1 MFEGTK
7 HGQIE
12 DTKHVD
18 TLISCVFEGAAEFLL
33 WDLRRLRHRE
43 VLPKGSPTTSI
54 EVLRS
59 LPTLGAADVVLGGC
73 LSDMAGHFCFS
84 VFCHV

>member
-1 MFEGTK
+1 M
-7 HGQIE
+7 
-12 DTKHVD
+12 
-18 TLISCVFEGAAEFLL
+18 
-33 WDLRRLRHRE
+33 
-43 VLPKGSPTTSI
+43 LPKGSPTTSI

-84 VFCHV
+84 GLPCLTYQQSKKEHQNDDSVLLLVDSLEP